1 MSDTKPLAND
11 RLDLRAGDWV
21 EVRSVEEILA
31 TLDDLGSLDGLPFMP
46 EMLQYCG
53 RRFQVFKSAHKTCD
67 TIATYRNRRMNNA
80 VHLEGLRCDGAA
92 HDGCQAACLLFWKEA
107 WLKPVPGPESTGGR
121 TEEASTKVDG
131 LSGKA
136 SRCDVEILT
145 RAARVKAGTPESPE
159 ELHRCQATELV
170 RATTPLK
177 WWDPRQYVRDLLS
190 RNVGLWDFLRYGA
203 LAALKAGMRL
213 YWRVGQYW
221 DIRGSAGHKT
231 PTANLNLRPGELVQ
245 VRSKKE
251 ILGTLNVEARNRGLS
266 FDVEMAPYC
275 GRTFQV
281 LSRVEKIINDKNGKM
296 IHLPNGCII
305 LDGVTCSG
313 CLSRRRMFCPR
324 AIYPYWREIWLK
336 RVVSVGTAGG
346 HTTGNRP
353 ENR

>member
-1 MSDTKPLAND
+1 MNASNAKSCAND
-11 RLDLRAGDWV
+11 RLDLRAGDWA
-21 EVRSVEEILA
+21 EVRSADEILA
-31 TLDDLGSLDGLPFMP
+31 TLDDLGSLDALPFMP

-53 RRFQVFKSAHKTCD
+53 RRFRVFKSAHKTCD
-67 TIATYRNRRMNNA
+67 TIATYSNRRMNNA
-80 VHLEGLRCDGAA
+80 VHLEGLRCDGTA

-107 WLKPVPGPESTGGR
+107 WLKRVHGPESTGGR
-121 TEEASTKVDG
+121 TERPSTRRDG

-136 SRCDVEILT
+136 SHCDLETLT
-145 RAARVKAGTPESPE
+145 RAVRVKAGTPESPE

-170 RATTPLK
+170 RATTALK
-177 WWDPRQYVRDLLS
+177 WSDPRQYMRDLLS

-203 LAALKAGMRL
+203 LAALRNL
-213 YWRVGQYW
+213 HWRVGRYFE
-221 DIRGSAGHKT
+221 IRGSAGPKT
-231 PTANLNLRPGELVQ
+231 PTANLNLRPGEQIQ

-251 ILGTLNVEARNRGLS
+251 ILATLNDEAKNRGLS

-275 GRTFQV
+275 GRTFRV

-296 IHLPNGCII
+296 IRLPNACII

-336 RVVSVGTAGG
+336 RVA
-346 HTTGNRP
+346 
-353 ENR
+353 